1 MNPIP
6 AGFQQTDPA
15 AVGLSADTVD
25 ELAAQLRNLV
35 DKGKRAGIVSGILC
49 HGKLVHFQ
57 AYGSRN
63 LEQALP
69 IESDTIFRLYSM
81 TRAVTAVG
89 LLTLCDEGRLKLD
102 DPVADYL
109 PEFADT
115 PVIKEVRDGEVVTEP
130 QNSPMTIYHLM
141 TYTAGLAYP
150 ESYPKSLGITL
161 DKVLR
166 IGDTT
171 EAAIQYLAR
180 QPLLSQ
186 PGAHWYYGF
195 SGDVLGR
202 IAEVVSGQSY
212 DRFLDE
218 RVFQPL
224 QMIDTGFVV
233 PTDHWDRLA
242 EVYAPDDDGE
252 LINAT
257 DRVPQANSYREGEA
271 LHSGGGGL
279 VGTAGDYLRFCQMLL
294 NGGELDG
301 VRIIELNTPAIMTRN
316 HLREDQGPLMWYAK
330 GRGTAQDPW
339 TSSNGYGWGLGIGVR
354 LEGESHVMPG
364 SDGEYRWD
372 GLANTIYFID
382 PVHDIV
388 VVAMSQYLSMD
399 QRELEQT
406 IRKTIYGGMIRS

>member
-1 MNPIP
+1 VNLIP
-6 AGFQQTDPA
+6 TGFQHTDPA
-15 AVGLSADTVD
+15 AVGLSAAAID

-35 DKGKRAGIVSGILC
+35 DEGKRAGIVSGILR

-57 AYGSRN
+57 SYGSRN

-69 IESDTIFRLYSM
+69 MEGDTIFRLYSM

-89 LLTLCDEGRLKLD
+89 LLTLCDEGQLELD
-102 DPVADYL
+102 DPVAEYL

-115 PVIKEVRDGEVVTEP
+115 PVIKEVRDGEVITEP
-130 QNSPMTIYHLM
+130 QQSPMTIYHLM
-141 TYTAGLAYP
+141 TYTAGFAYP

-161 DKVLR
+161 DQVLR
-166 IGDTT
+166 VGDTA
-171 EAAIQYLAR
+171 EAGIQYLAR

-212 DRFLDE
+212 DRFLNE
-218 RVFQPL
+218 RIFQPL
-224 QMIDTGFVV
+224 RMNDTGFVV
-233 PTDHWDRLA
+233 PTDRRDRFA
-242 EVYAPDDDGE
+242 EVYAPDD
-252 LINAT
+252 NAT
-257 DRVPQANSYREGEA
+257 LVNATARVPQSNSYREGETFF
-271 LHSGGGGL
+271 SGGGGL
-279 VGTAGDYLRFCQMLL
+279 VGTAGDYMRFCQMLL

-301 VRIIELNTPAIMTRN
+301 VRVIEADTAALMARN

-330 GRGTAQDPW
+330 GRGTPQDPW
-339 TSSNGYGWGLGIGVR
+339 TASNGYGWGLGIGVR
-354 LEGESHVMPG
+354 LAGEGHVMPG
-364 SDGEYRWD
+364 TDGECRWD

-388 VVAMSQYLSMD
+388 VVAMSQYLSME
-399 QRELEQT
+399 QRELELT
-406 IRKTIYGGMIRS
+406 LRKNIYGGMIRS

>member
-1 MNPIP
+1 MNLIP
-6 AGFQQTDPA
+6 GGFEQTDPS
-15 AVGLSADTVD
+15 AVGLSTSVVD

-35 DKGKRAGIVSGILC
+35 DEGKRAGIVSGILC

-69 IESDTIFRLYSM
+69 MESDTTFRLYSM

-89 LLTLCDEGRLKLD
+89 LLTLCDEGRLGLD

-115 PVIKEVRDGEVVTEP
+115 PVIKQVRDGEVITES
-130 QNSPMTIYHLM
+130 QQSPMTIYHLM

-150 ESYPKSLGITL
+150 QSYPKSLGITL
-161 DKVLR
+161 DQVLR
-166 IGDTT
+166 VGATA
-171 EAAIQYLAR
+171 EAGIQYLAR

-224 QMIDTGFVV
+224 RMNDTGFVV
-233 PTDHWDRLA
+233 PTDQWNRFA
-242 EVYAPDDDGE
+242 EVYAPDDNGR
-252 LINAT
+252 LVNAT
-257 DRVPQANSYREGEA
+257 AKVPQSNSYREGETFF
-271 LHSGGGGL
+271 SGGGGL

-301 VRIIELNTPAIMTRN
+301 VRVIEADTAALMTRN
-316 HLREDQGPLMWYAK
+316 HLRDDQGPLMWYAK
-330 GRGTAQDPW
+330 GRGTPEDSW
-339 TSSNGYGWGLGIGVR
+339 TASDGYGWGLGIGVR
-354 LEGESHVMPG
+354 LETDNHVMPG
-364 SDGEYRWD
+364 SAGEYRWD

-388 VVAMSQYLSMD
+388 VVAMSQYLSMN

-406 IRKTIYGGMIRS
+406 IRKTIYGCA

>member
-1 MNPIP
+1 VNPIP
-6 AGFQQTDPA
+6 AGFQQADPA
-15 AVGLSADTVD
+15 AVGLSANTVD
-25 ELAAQLRNLV
+25 ELAAQLRSLV
-35 DKGKRAGIVSGILC
+35 DEGRRAGIVSGILR

-57 AYGSRN
+57 SYGSRN

-69 IESDTIFRLYSM
+69 MEGDTIFRLYSM

-130 QNSPMTIYHLM
+130 QHSPMTIYHLM

-161 DKVLR
+161 DQVLR
-166 IGDTT
+166 IGATT

-224 QMIDTGFVV
+224 RMTDTGFVV

-301 VRIIELNTPAIMTRN
+301 VRVIEADTAALMTRN

-330 GRGTAQDPW
+330 GRGTPQDPW

-406 IRKTIYGGMIRS
+406 IRKTIYGGMVRS

>member
-6 AGFQQTDPA
+6 AGFQQAEPA
-15 AVGLSADTVD
+15 AVGLSAETVD
-25 ELAAQLRNLV
+25 ELAAQLRSLV
-35 DKGKRAGIVSGILC
+35 DEGRRAGIVSGILR

-57 AYGSRN
+57 SYGSRN

-69 IESDTIFRLYSM
+69 MEGDTIFRLYSM

-130 QNSPMTIYHLM
+130 QQSPLTIYHLM

-161 DKVLR
+161 DQVLR
-166 IGDTT
+166 IGATA
-171 EAAIQYLAR
+171 EEGIQYLAR

-202 IAEVVSGQSY
+202 IVEVVSGQPY

-224 QMIDTGFVV
+224 RMTDTGFVV
-233 PTDHWDRLA
+233 PTDQWDRLA
-242 EVYAPDDDGE
+242 EVYAPDDDGG
-252 LINAT
+252 LVNAT
-257 DRVPQANSYREGEA
+257 ARVPQSNSYREGETFF
-271 LHSGGGGL
+271 SGGGGL
-279 VGTAGDYLRFCQMLL
+279 VGTAGDYLGFCQMLL

-301 VRIIELNTPAIMTRN
+301 VRIIEPDTAALMTRN

-330 GRGTAQDPW
+330 GRGTPGDPW
-339 TSSNGYGWGLGIGVR
+339 TASNGYGWGLGIGVR